1 MQAYFLSPVPLVNF
15 ISRPAM
21 IAKLAGPAASKH
33 GQNWH
38 QHKCIR
44 CGCHGIRICCQAGG
58 SRNRATQPHPPP
70 PPPPSPPPSP
80 CGPSPLPTLKFLC
93 SVCLR
98 GLSQFWHQHTQ
109 HWQLATDADDQ
120 HLGVS
125 VAGQLTQSRSTVHFV
140 QLPIKN
146 CRALA
151 RGRVRPHFLTPEASH
166 D

>member
-1 MQAYFLSPVPLVNF
+1 MWTFSTANLEVSLLCLSARS
-15 ISRPAM
+15 IS
-21 IAKLAGPAASKH
+21 ILASTH
-33 GQNWH
+33 
-38 QHKCIR
+38 
-44 CGCHGIRICCQAGG
+44 
-58 SRNRATQPHPPP
+58 
-70 PPPPSPPPSP
+70 
-80 CGPSPLPTLKFLC
+80 
-93 SVCLR
+93 
-98 GLSQFWHQHTQ
+98 Q